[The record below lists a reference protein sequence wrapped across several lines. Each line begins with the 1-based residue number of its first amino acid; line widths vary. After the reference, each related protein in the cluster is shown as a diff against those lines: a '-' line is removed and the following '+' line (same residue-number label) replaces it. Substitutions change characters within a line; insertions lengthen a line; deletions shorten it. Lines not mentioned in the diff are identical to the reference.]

1 MEIFLV
7 SHIKFLIY
15 VYQPLSL
22 KKQQFPLENL
32 LIKYNFTTEV
42 AENTEKE
49 IMRFSLSSL
58 RPLW

>member
-1 MEIFLV
+1 MSFKWFIVRVPLLCLV
-7 SHIKFLIY
+7 
-15 VYQPLSL
+15 
-22 KKQQFPLENL
+22 QQFPLENL

>member
-42 AENTEKE
+42 AENTE
-49 IMRFSLSSL
+49 
-58 RPLW
+58 